1 MSACL
6 LRKLAA
12 ASAFIVGA
20 SAVSSALS
28 QTHAEISPEHR
39 TNITAI
45 SERICAAAEVKPCRI
60 LWFGKNKA
68 ALPSDVLERM
78 GQAEWLAALPA
89 GEWKARDS
97 GQSRQFYNGRYTVAY
112 GPGGHI
118 VISAVE

>member
-28 QTHAEISPEHR
+28 QTQAEISPEHR

-45 SERICAAAEVKPCRI
+45 SERICAAAQVKPCRI

-68 ALPSDVLERM
+68 ALSSDVLERM
-78 GQAEWLAALPA
+78 GRAEWIAALPVS
-89 GEWKARDS
+89 EWTARGS
-97 GQSRQFYNGRYTVAY
+97 SQSHQFSNGRYTVAY
-112 GPGGHI
+112 AL
-118 VISAVE
+118 VA